1 MALINCP
8 NCGRQVSDSAPVCP
22 GCGTAINNVP
32 VKKSFC
38 KYCGTEIQGDIAF
51 CPSCGK
57 SLKVLPQQNMQQP
70 VSQQPQQAYQQS
82 AYIQPAYQ
90 QPQSQAQQNQTTVI
104 VQGGK
109 SNGMGTAGFV
119 FALLAFFVCWVPVV
133 DVIVWFL
140 GALFSFIGLFKAPRG
155 LAIAGFIISFIG
167 IIILVTFFG
176 ALIGF
181 AGK

>member
-8 NCGRQVSDSAPVCP
+8 NCGRQVSDSASACP
-22 GCGTAINNVP
+22 GCGTAINNVL

-38 KYCGTEIQGDIAF
+38 KYCGNEIQGDIAF

-57 SLKVLPQQNMQQP
+57 SLKALPQQNQQQP
-70 VSQQPQQAYQQS
+70 ISQQPYQQP
-82 AYIQPAYQ
+82 AYVQPVYQ
-90 QPQSQAQQNQTTVI
+90 QPQPQAQQNQTTVI
-104 VQGGK
+104 VNGGK
-109 SNGMGTAGFV
+109 SNGIGTAGFV

-133 DVIVWFL
+133 DIIVWFL

-155 LAIAGFIISFIG
+155 LAIAGFVLSFIG
-167 IIILVTFFG
+167 IIILVAFFG
-176 ALIGF
+176 ALIGL

>member
-1 MALINCP
+1 MIIMSENNGSEYANATP
-8 NCGRQVSDSAPVCP
+8 VNEAPAQP
-22 GCGTAINNVP
+22 QF
-32 VKKSFC
+32 KKSFC
-38 KYCGTEIQGDIAF
+38 KYCGSEMQSGAAF

-57 SLKVLPQQNMQQP
+57 PQASMPQQQGPQQSQQFYNQPMQQP
-70 VSQQPQQAYQQS
+70 TYTAG
-82 AYIQPAYQ
+82 AYQ
-90 QPQSQAQQNQTTVI
+90 QPPQAANSSTTVI
-104 VQGGK
+104 VQGGR

-133 DVIVWFL
+133 DIIVWFL